1 MNMINKKISMQTT
14 ILATMFLTTTLFVQ
28 HPVVLAEGETVTVR
42 DSGAKFSIA
51 GYREGHKDHKWQEQ
65 TIALDSGKKC
75 YTLKYRS
82 CVDPSHPGVRANEEG
97 YIGMPTPSSAN
108 WYHSGFFFITIN
120 GKDIGEAP
128 LIDMRVTET
137 GARGAC
143 HMVWDTPDATVRV
156 QFLLANG
163 SDHLLSDVSWTAKPG
178 KKVESVNV
186 RLNCYP
192 SYFTSHNRRQGDR
205 TVITP
210 RIEKHETTAFDLV
223 PNEDLYLLYLD
234 GVFDVAK
241 GEGDGPC
248 AMLFLPEEIASGK
261 INISNYPV
269 GTSLKAAPTAKRLR
283 FAFWDLSGMTNAVA
297 KTYFKDNVSRLQQEL
312 RQVEFL
318 PESILYFNSVTAKAE
333 TDKLIAD
340 AKEDGV
346 SLKAKVT
353 ELLKKMTELKTKA
366 EANDWSAA
374 AEFAKAQPEFE
385 ALMWKLRIYAL
396 LNTP

>member
-1 MNMINKKISMQTT
+1 MNMIDNTISMRVT
-14 ILATMFLTTTLFVQ
+14 IFAAMFLAMTLFIQ
-28 HPVVLAEGETVTVR
+28 QPVVLAGEETVTVR
-42 DSGAKFSIA
+42 DSGAKTSIS
-51 GYREGHKDHKWQEQ
+51 GWREGHKDHKWQEQ

-75 YTLKYRS
+75 YTLKYRA
-82 CVDPSHPGVRANEEG
+82 CIDPSHPGVRASEEG

-120 GKDIGEAP
+120 GKDIGETP

-137 GARGAC
+137 GTRGAC

-156 QFLLANG
+156 QFLVASG
-163 SDHLLSDVSWTAKPG
+163 SDHLLSDVSWTAKPD
-178 KKVESVNV
+178 KKIESVNV
-186 RLNCYP
+186 RFNCYP

-269 GTSLKAAPTAKRLR
+269 GTSLKAVPTAKRLR
-283 FAFWDLSGMTNAVA
+283 FAFWDLTGTTNAVA
-297 KTYFKDNVSRLQQEL
+297 KVYFKENASKLQQEL
-312 RQVEFL
+312 RRVEFL
-318 PESILYFNSVTAKAE
+318 PESILHFNPTAAKAE
-333 TDKLIAD
+333 TDKFIAD

-346 SLKAKVT
+346 PLKAKAT

-385 ALMWKLRIYAL
+385 ALMWKLKIFAL

>member
-1 MNMINKKISMQTT
+1 MIDKKISIQVAVF
-14 ILATMFLTTTLFVQ
+14 ITMFFAATLIIQ
-28 HPVVLAEGETVTVR
+28 QPVALAEGETVTVR
-42 DSGAKFSIA
+42 DSGTKTSI
-51 GYREGHKDHKWQEQ
+51 GGWKEGHKGHQWQEQ
-65 TIALDSGKKC
+65 SIALDSGKKC
-75 YTLKYRS
+75 YTLKYRA
-82 CVDPSHPGVRANEEG
+82 CADPSHPGARATEEG

-108 WYHSGFFFITIN
+108 WYHSGFFFITVN
-120 GKDIGEAP
+120 GKDIGESP

-163 SDHLLSDVSWTAKPG
+163 SDHLLSDVSWTAKPD
-178 KKVESVNV
+178 KKVESINV
-186 RLNCYP
+186 RFNCYP

-210 RIEKHETTAFDLV
+210 RIEKHETTSFDV
-223 PNEDLYLLYLD
+223 APNEDTYLLYLD

-248 AMLFLPEEIASGK
+248 AMMFLPEEIASGK

-269 GTSLKAAPTAKRLR
+269 GTNLKVVPAAKRLR
-283 FAFWDLSGMTNAVA
+283 FAFWDLMGTTNAVA
-297 KTYFKDNVSRLQQEL
+297 KAYFKENASKLQQEL
-312 RQVEFL
+312 RQTEFL
-318 PESILYFNSVTAKAE
+318 PESILRFDPVASKAE

-346 SLKAKVT
+346 SLKVKTA
-353 ELLKKMTELKTKA
+353 ELLKKMAELKTKA
-366 EANDWSAA
+366 EANDWSAS
-374 AEFAKAQPEFE
+374 AEFAKIQPEFE
-385 ALMWKLRIYAL
+385 ALIWKLKIYAL